1 MAGAS
6 LRQTRVKQPGN
17 HQDGLILFE
26 SLPDEDDDD
35 DECHD
40 ESRLLCLI
48 LHVCASTVLC
58 I

>member
-1 MAGAS
+1 M
-6 LRQTRVKQPGN
+6 RQTRVKQPGN